1 MRIIVKFGGTSV
13 QNPERVKKAA
23 QSIIQQVKKGYE
35 TVVVVSAMGSTTN
48 TLTSLLKDSNKRT
61 NRR

>member
-13 QNPERVKKAA
+13 QGPERIKKAA

-35 TVVVVSAMGSTTN
+35 TVVV
-48 TLTSLLKDSNKRT
+48 
-61 NRR
+61 